1 MGSHIS
7 LAKPDHV
14 WLRRYHCPTCEKR
27 RFFMGWHQEWYGS
40 IFTCLKCG
48 ERFSNDEMLPRP
60 FCRGWRKDNI
70 ASAKKFYRK
79 NISLVRKIKDE
90 NKTKKDNR

>member
-7 LAKPDHV
+7 FAKPDMV
-14 WLRRYHCPTCEKR
+14 WLRRYDCPTCGKK

-48 ERFSNDEMLPRP
+48 ERFSDDEMLPRP
-60 FCRGWRKDNI
+60 FCPRWRQDNI
-70 ASAKKFYRK
+70 AGAKKFYRK
-79 NISLVRKIKDE
+79 HRHLLKQGGLWE
-90 NKTKKDNR
+90 